1 MKICGAGLSYAID
14 LAKIMNKGMTVL
26 LICRRNLMERFADVM
41 TSVTFAEVGEYKTAK
56 KNVYGRRRENE
67 FADKG
72 ISSLAKRCREAGVEV
87 KVQST
92 AIALV
97 PALKY

>member
-1 MKICGAGLSYAID
+1 
-14 LAKIMNKGMTVL
+14 
-26 LICRRNLMERFADVM
+26 MERFADVM